1 MMIMSK
7 LQSRRSRR
15 TADSPGWSEA
25 KPSGTLG
32 TVENRTQAHEVGGRF
47 RAKSLAAVFLSPVSR
62 ALNDVDYETQGSL
75 GLRPR
80 FTLGYML
87 PPASRVVG

>member
-1 MMIMSK
+1 MG
-7 LQSRRSRR
+7 
-15 TADSPGWSEA
+15 D
-25 KPSGTLG
+25 
-32 TVENRTQAHEVGGRF
+32 RF
-47 RAKSLAAVFLSPVSR
+47 RAKDLVVIFLSPVSR
-62 ALNDVDYETQGSL
+62 ALNDVNYDTQGSL